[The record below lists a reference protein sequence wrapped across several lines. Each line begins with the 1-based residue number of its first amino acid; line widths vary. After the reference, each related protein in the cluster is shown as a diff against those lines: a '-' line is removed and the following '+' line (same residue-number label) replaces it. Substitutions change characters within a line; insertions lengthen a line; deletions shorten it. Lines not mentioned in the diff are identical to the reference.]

1 LLINLFVSGSYI
13 SRKELWDNLL
23 VHDDERKNL
32 SRPWKDK
39 FHCAFK
45 GMKLGMRGHS
55 SFFVHFFF
63 ASMVV
68 AFAVVLRCD
77 LVEWSLLVGCIGFVL
92 VVELL
97 NSSIEMLYAILPEDI
112 RANNFQVLDIAAGAV
127 LLASVFT
134 SIIGCMVFIPKILAM
149 LGL

>member
-1 LLINLFVSGSYI
+1 M
-13 SRKELWDNLL
+13 
-23 VHDDERKNL
+23 HADERKNL
-32 SRPWKDK
+32 RRPWKDK

-77 LVEWSLLVGCIGFVL
+77 LIEWSLLVGCIGFVL

-134 SIIGCMVFIPKILAM
+134 SFIGCMVFIPKILAM

>member
-1 LLINLFVSGSYI
+1 MFAFACETYFSLQRLRINLTVDS
-13 SRKELWDNLL
+13 
-23 VHDDERKNL
+23 DERKKMK
-32 SRPWKDK
+32 RPWKDK

-55 SFFVHFFF
+55 SFFF

-77 LVEWSLLVGCIGFVL
+77 MFEWSLLIGCIGFVL

-112 RANNFQVLDIAAGAV
+112 RRSHFEVLDIAAGAV
-127 LLASVFT
+127 LLSSVFT
-134 SIIGCMVFIPKILAM
+134 SIIGCMVFIPKIIGM

>member
-1 LLINLFVSGSYI
+1 M
-13 SRKELWDNLL
+13 L
-23 VHDDERKNL
+23 VNTDERKNL
-32 SRPWKDK
+32 KRPWKDK
-39 FHCAFK
+39 FNCAFK

-134 SIIGCMVFIPKILAM
+134 SIIGCLVFIPKTLAM

>member
-1 LLINLFVSGSYI
+1 M
-13 SRKELWDNLL
+13 
-23 VHDDERKNL
+23 HADERKNL
-32 SRPWKDK
+32 RRPWKDK

-63 ASMVV
+63 ASMVI

-97 NSSIEMLYAILPEDI
+97 NSSIEMLYAVLPEDI
-112 RANNFQVLDIAAGAV
+112 RANNFHVLDIAAGSV

-134 SIIGCMVFIPKILAM
+134 SIIGCMVFIPKIIVM

>member
-1 LLINLFVSGSYI
+1 MGNAFPSKTLGAFF
-13 SRKELWDNLL
+13 L
-23 VHDDERKNL
+23 VDADERKKMK
-32 SRPWKDK
+32 RPWKDK

-77 LVEWSLLVGCIGFVL
+77 LVEWSLLIGCIGFVL

-97 NSSIEMLYAILPEDI
+97 NSSIEMLYAILPEDV
-112 RANNFQVLDIAAGAV
+112 RSSRFEVLDIAAGAV
-127 LLASVFT
+127 LVASVFA
-134 SIIGCMVFIPKILAM
+134 SAIGCMVFVPKIIAM
-149 LGL
+149 LGF

>member
-1 LLINLFVSGSYI
+1 MDVS
-13 SRKELWDNLL
+13 
-23 VHDDERKNL
+23 ERKNL
-32 SRPWKDK
+32 KRPWKDK

-63 ASMVV
+63 ASIVV

-77 LVEWSLLVGCIGFVL
+77 IYEWSLLISCIGFVL

-97 NSSIEMLYAILPEDI
+97 NSSIEMLFEILPENI
-112 RANNFQVLDIAAGAV
+112 RENHFEVLDIAAGAV

-134 SIIGCMVFIPKILAM
+134 SIIGSMVFIPKIIGM

>member
-1 LLINLFVSGSYI
+1 MAFASGIYI
-13 SRKELWDNLL
+13 SLL
-23 VHDDERKNL
+23 GLRIDLPVDADERKKMK
-32 SRPWKDK
+32 RPWKDK

-77 LVEWSLLVGCIGFVL
+77 MFEWSLLIGCIGFVL

-112 RANNFQVLDIAAGAV
+112 RGSHFEVLDIAAGAV

-134 SIIGCMVFIPKILAM
+134 SIIGCMVFIPKIIGL
-149 LGL
+149 LGF

>member
-1 LLINLFVSGSYI
+1 MGYFTLNA
-13 SRKELWDNLL
+13 
-23 VHDDERKNL
+23 DERKNL
-32 SRPWKDK
+32 KRPWKDK

-77 LVEWSLLVGCIGFVL
+77 LVEWSLLIGCIGFVL

-112 RANNFQVLDIAAGAV
+112 RSNNFQVLDIAAGAV

-134 SIIGCMVFIPKILAM
+134 SIIGCLVFIPKILAM